1 MPAVEVSNLTHS
13 YGSRKALDDVSFQV
27 EEATIF
33 SLLGPNGGGKTTL
46 FRILSTLFPPSRGTA
61 RIFGRDL
68 RTEASAVRQLIG
80 VVFQNPSL
88 DIRLTVRENLHHQ
101 GHLYGIG
108 GRDLRARVDSMMGQL
123 RIADRA
129 SDRVETLSGGLR
141 RRVELA
147 KGMLHQPKLLILD
160 EPSAGLDPGARH
172 DLWQYL
178 EQLRDSEEVTILV
191 TTHLID
197 EADRANAVLILNKGS
212 VVGTGTPDSLKQQI
226 GGDIIALTGKDPEG
240 LSGRIA
246 ARFSLTPSVVSG
258 TVRIERSNGHEFIAE
273 LIEAFPGMIDSVT
286 LAKPTLEDVFIDR
299 TGHRLWEDA

>member
-1 MPAVEVSNLTHS
+1 MGSNREMHAVEVANLTHS
-13 YGSRKALDDVSFQV
+13 YGSRKALDNVSFQV
-27 EEATIF
+27 GEATIF

-46 FRILSTLFPPSRGTA
+46 FRILSTLFPPSGGTA
-61 RIFGRDL
+61 RIFGHDL
-68 RTEASAVRQLIG
+68 TTEAFAVRQLIG

-88 DIRLTVRENLHHQ
+88 DIKLTVRENLGHQ
-101 GHLYGIG
+101 GHLYGIRG
-108 GRDLRARVDSMMGQL
+108 HDLRVRVDSIMGQL

-178 EQLRDSEEVTILV
+178 EQLRDSEEVTVLV

-197 EADRANAVLILNKGS
+197 EADRADSVLILNRS
-212 VVGTGTPDSLKQQI
+212 AGT
-226 GGDIIALTGKDPEG
+226 
-240 LSGRIA
+240 LSR
-246 ARFSLTPSVVSG
+246 
-258 TVRIERSNGHEFIAE
+258 
-273 LIEAFPGMIDSVT
+273 
-286 LAKPTLEDVFIDR
+286 
-299 TGHRLWEDA
+299 